1 MRPVTARL
9 IGMAALA
16 AVVVLCVR
24 IHAPRIEAALAARA
38 QQVAAEQQADWAAI
52 TADGRDIVIRGVAPD
67 LDAGERLQAAIAS
80 IPGVRSASL
89 VAGGAKATDA
99 VAPAEPKFVARHA
112 AAGAPVV
119 VMGTLPDGIGL
130 QMLTAASPSDDVVI
144 ENGGLEST
152 SADLKG
158 APELL
163 AAVTGAAALLDGGQI
178 ELTTADITV
187 SGTDI
192 DGATASAIR
201 EKLSPFLG
209 LGYNLVM
216 VGADAPHPEAAATT
230 LPLSTTMLEE
240 DDGADAASS
249 DDTLAGCQQ
258 RLDAMVARQGIRF
271 RNGSAALLRD
281 SRALLD
287 DIATTLN
294 ACPATSITITGHT
307 DSRGAVDA
315 NLALSERRAATV
327 GDYLAEHGVERR
339 RITTRGVGEM
349 EPVADNATAE
359 GRARNR
365 RIEITLE
372 EGVEQ

>member
-16 AVVVLCVR
+16 VVLVLCVR

-38 QQVAAEQQADWAAI
+38 QQAAAEQQADWAVIA
-52 TADGRDIVIRGVAPD
+52 ADGRDIVIRGVAPD
-67 LDAGERLQAAIAS
+67 ADAGERLQAAIAS

-99 VAPAEPKFVARHA
+99 VAPAEPKFVASHA

-119 VMGTLPDGIGL
+119 VMGALPDGIGL
-130 QMLTAASPSDDVVI
+130 EMLTAASPSDGVVI

-152 SADLKG
+152 SAHLKG
-158 APELL
+158 APDLL

-187 SGTDI
+187 SGTDL

-216 VGADAPHPEAAATT
+216 VGADSSHPEAAATT
-230 LPLSTTMLEE
+230 LPTTMSEE
-240 DDGADAASS
+240 DNGVDAIPS
-249 DDTLAGCQQ
+249 DDTLAGCRE
-258 RLDAMVARQGIRF
+258 RLDAMLARRGIRF
-271 RNGSAALLRD
+271 RNGSAALRHD

-287 DIATTLN
+287 DIATTLK
-294 ACPATSITITGHT
+294 ACPTTAITITGHT
-307 DSRGAVDA
+307 DSRGAADA
-315 NLALSERRAATV
+315 NLVLSERRAAAV

-372 EGVEQ
+372 ERVEQ

>member
-16 AVVVLCVR
+16 AVAVLCVW

-38 QQVAAEQQADWAAI
+38 QQVATEQQADWAAVA
-52 TADGRDIVIRGVAPD
+52 ADGRDIVIRGVAPD
-67 LDAGERLQAAIAS
+67 ADSGERLQAAIAS
-80 IPGVRSASL
+80 IPGIRSVSL
-89 VAGGAKATDA
+89 VADDAGAKAPDT
-99 VAPAEPKFVARHA
+99 PPEPKFVASHA
-112 AAGAPVV
+112 AADAPVV
-119 VMGTLPDGIGL
+119 VTGTVPEGTGVE
-130 QMLTAASPSDDVVI
+130 MLTAASPSADVVV

-152 SADLKG
+152 SAHLKG

-163 AAVTGAAALLDGGQI
+163 AAATGAAALLDGGQI
-178 ELTTADITV
+178 DITPEDITV

-192 DGATASAIR
+192 DGATANAIR

-216 VGADAPHPEAAATT
+216 VGAGSPQPESAATT
-230 LPLSTTMLEE
+230 LPMPAAISGE
-240 DDGADAASS
+240 DDGAASS

-258 RLDAMVARQGIRF
+258 RLDALLARQGIRF

-281 SRALLD
+281 SRMLLD

-294 ACPATSITITGHT
+294 ACPATVITITGHT
-307 DSRGAVDA
+307 DSRGAADA
-315 NLALSERRAATV
+315 NLALSERRAAAV
-327 GDYLAEHGVERR
+327 SDYLAEQGVERDR
-339 RITTRGVGEM
+339 MTTRGVGET

>member
-9 IGMAALA
+9 IGMGALA
-16 AVVVLCVR
+16 VVVVLCVR

-38 QQVAAEQQADWAAI
+38 QQAAAQQQADWAAI

-67 LDAGERLQAAIAS
+67 ADSGERLQAAIAS
-80 IPGVRSASL
+80 IPGVRSVSF
-89 VAGGAKATDA
+89 VAGGAGAKDA
-99 VAPAEPKFVARHA
+99 VAPAEPRFIASHA
-112 AAGAPVV
+112 VAGAPVV
-119 VMGTLPDGIGL
+119 VTGVVPGGIDL
-130 QMLTAASPSDDVVI
+130 EMLTAASPSDDVVI

-152 SADLKG
+152 SAHLKG

-163 AAVTGAAALLDGGQI
+163 AAVTGVAALLDGGQI

-216 VGADAPHPEAAATT
+216 VGADLPRPEAATT
-230 LPLSTTMLEE
+230 LPLSTTMSEK
-240 DDGADAASS
+240 DDGDDAASS
-249 DDTLAGCQQ
+249 DDTLASCQQ
-258 RLDAMVARQGIRF
+258 RLDSMLARRGIRF
-271 RNGSAALLRD
+271 RNGSAALRRD

-294 ACPATSITITGHT
+294 ACPATSIIITGHT